1 MNQNEITVETRA
13 WVDEVQ
19 GIEEKIEK
27 LGAKYIETLYIEDEF
42 YANLTAFNIE
52 QHTFE
57 QSGKAARIRTVTDKN
72 NKCTVIAQI
81 REVPKETQSDLKLH
95 DVTVIAFQQQCEPD
109 KKGELIEELKK
120 RGFDSLVTKISKERK
135 VYSLDQYKIYID
147 DINGFSKA
155 LETKAIVINISDAG
169 KVKAEQGELM
179 LKLGVP
185 PEDFIE
191 KSHTHLIID
200 SYFKSQPKLKEQ
212 LLKKKLEE
220 LVKEKEKLML
230 ESEECYREGGDG
242 WHDNARWDIL
252 RENIDVISIRIAKL
266 RDEIYGVTHNP

>member
-1 MNQNEITVETRA
+1 MNQNEVTVETRA

-120 RGFDSLVTKISKERK
+120 RGFESLVTKISKERK

-200 SYFKSQPKLKEQ
+200 SYFKSQPKL
-212 LLKKKLEE
+212 
-220 LVKEKEKLML
+220 
-230 ESEECYREGGDG
+230 
-242 WHDNARWDIL
+242 
-252 RENIDVISIRIAKL
+252 
-266 RDEIYGVTHNP
+266 

>member
-1 MNQNEITVETRA
+1 MNQNEVTVETRA

-95 DVTVIAFQQQCEPD
+95 DVTVIAFQQQCEPG

-120 RGFDSLVTKISKERK
+120 RGFESLVTKISKERK

>member
-95 DVTVIAFQQQCEPD
+95 DVTVIAFQQQCEPG

-120 RGFDSLVTKISKERK
+120 RGFESLVTKISKERK

>member
-95 DVTVIAFQQQCEPD
+95 DVTVIAFQQQCEPG

-120 RGFDSLVTKISKERK
+120 RGFESLVTKISKERK

-212 LLKKKLEE
+212 LLKNKLEE